1 MFSRNL
7 TKLGVISHQLSK
19 QQKHIPPF
27 KTKLSPRFMSI
38 IMSSFKAPKLSHG
51 NANTTG
57 NVGVEQQILQ
67 TL

>member
-7 TKLGVISHQLSK
+7 TKLGVISHQLGK

-27 KTKLSPRFMSI
+27 KTKLSPRLMSI
-38 IMSSFKAPKLSHG
+38 IMSSFKAPKPSHG